1 MAPASHGS
9 TNQEKA
15 PPKRTPKPGLGGKSP
30 RRRSAGAGPTPRRPT
45 PHGRIGAPHAIRT
58 QGTAPLP
65 HAASELGRPSELQY
79 IYIYIYIC
87 IYISTNSFGGPVA
100 LSKIP
105 WRPVTFCTTSRAK
118 SSFSAGIL
126 NTIEKVRSRIAKVT
140 CFTVENGPPSRP
152 PRKWQHYRGF
162 DHLGRW
168 GP

>member
-1 MAPASHGS
+1 MESTSRMAVGTVIYGISGDAVSRIRNTHGGS
-9 TNQEKA
+9 TSR
-15 PPKRTPKPGLGGKSP
+15 PV
-30 RRRSAGAGPTPRRPT
+30 AGPVIY
-45 PHGRIGAPHAIRT
+45 GIFGDAAFGIGDTHE
-58 QGTAPLP
+58 G
-65 HAASELGRPSELQY
+65 
-79 IYIYIYIC
+79 
-87 IYISTNSFGGPVA
+87 STNSFRGSVA

-105 WRPVTFCTTSRAK
+105 WLPVTFSTTSRAK

-126 NTIEKVRSRIAKVT
+126 NTIEKVGSRIAKVT

>member
-1 MAPASHGS
+1 MVVRRRRGGAPASHGS
-9 TNQEKA
+9 TNPEKA
-15 PPKRTPKPGLGGKSP
+15 PPKCTPEPGLGSKSP

-79 IYIYIYIC
+79 I
-87 IYISTNSFGGPVA
+87 STNSFGGPVA

-105 WRPVTFCTTSRAK
+105 WFAVTFSRLSQAK

-126 NTIEKVRSRIAKVT
+126 NTIGKVTSRIAKVT
-140 CFTVENGPPSRP
+140 CFTVEIVLPAGP
-152 PRKWQHYRGF
+152 PRKRQHYRGF

>member
-1 MAPASHGS
+1 MVVRRRRGGPPASHGS
-9 TNQEKA
+9 TNLEKA
-15 PPKRTPKPGLGGKSP
+15 PPKCTPEPGFGGKSL
-30 RRRSAGAGPTPRRPT
+30 RRRSAGAGPTPRSPT
-45 PHGRIGAPHAIRT
+45 SHGRIGVPHAIRT

-79 IYIYIYIC
+79 I
-87 IYISTNSFGGPVA
+87 STNSFGGPVA

-105 WRPVTFCTTSRAK
+105 CGPVAFSGGSRAK

-126 NTIEKVRSRIAKVT
+126 NTIEEVRARSAKVT

-152 PRKWQHYRGF
+152 PRNWQRYRGF

>member
-1 MAPASHGS
+1 MYRPLGVPTQSGRPAFH
-9 TNQEKA
+9 TY
-15 PPKRTPKPGLGGKSP
+15 
-30 RRRSAGAGPTPRRPT
+30 RPT
-45 PHGRIGAPHAIRT
+45 PSGECGIGSPTTAIFTANSVNNSGR
-58 QGTAPLP
+58 L
-65 HAASELGRPSELQY
+65 SELQ
-79 IYIYIYIC
+79 
-87 IYISTNSFGGPVA
+87 YISTNSFGGPVA

-105 WRPVTFCTTSRAK
+105 WVAVTFGELSRAK
-118 SSFSAGIL
+118 SSVSAGIL